1 MTDFEILRTPPTYCH
16 YADGKCNQN
25 FVDTKKS
32 TGVFLYPA
40 VPEPQANT
48 IESAAKT
55 LNLRNSTQVWRT
67 WREFETTGQI
77 IFCSICKSMRYS
89 GTIIADVT
97 TLNFNLMFEIGFSL
111 GLELPLILIRDTSFM
126 RDTGEFRKLGILE
139 NIGYLNFQN
148 SEGLCTSLQDELPI
162 SSIPPPSTEL
172 NRDVPLYLIKSN
184 VSTDGQVKLTSILQQ
199 SSLSFRSYDPNED
212 PPLSLHD
219 ARKQVAAS
227 FGVIGH
233 LLMPERRD
241 AIVHNARCALIAG
254 MAAAAQKVVVLFQ
267 EGELQQPIDYR
278 DLVYPYTNPAQLDSA
293 LEGPIKRIQDRVIES
308 GAAPARPSRSLL
320 ERLDIGDIAA
330 ENEVQQLG
338 NYFIPTSQYRD
349 AKRGHARLIVG
360 RKGSGK
366 TAIFY
371 AIRDSVPRTSA
382 YLVLDMKPEG
392 HQFTKLKESVLSGL
406 SKGLQQHTLTAFWTF
421 ILLCELCRKVI
432 DNDESW
438 AQRDASRYET
448 FHKLK
453 GQFENLVPDDAGDF
467 SERLLYQVD
476 RLSARIPDIGNFTP
490 PQTTEL
496 LFRAEIPIL
505 EGIVGEYLAHKSQV
519 WMLLD
524 NIDKGWPTRGAHSE
538 DVLIIGA
545 LLDAS
550 RKIQQRLKKH
560 GVSMYFLIFLRNDI
574 YELILRQTS
583 DRDKDTPVVVD
594 WSDREAFK
602 ELVLRRIIAAT
613 DLSGTFEDVWSAVFD
628 RNVGTRDSFG
638 FAVDRTLMR
647 PRDLIRFLRKAV
659 EVAVNRGNKVV
670 KEDDFLEADIA
681 YSEDMLMSINY
692 ELSDVSRHLDDLV
705 YEFIGCSAVMS
716 VSEVRDKLAE
726 SIPKNYRDQAL
737 ELLIWFGFLGIL
749 TVEQKELFA
758 YDVRHNLAKIN
769 VILKAG
775 KAQLIVLPAF
785 RTSLGCK
792 MIA

>member
-16 YADGKCNQN
+16 YADGACNQN
-25 FVDTKKS
+25 FVNTSQS

-40 VPEPQANT
+40 RPEPQANT

-55 LNLRNSTQVWRT
+55 LNLRNATQNWRT

-77 IFCSICKSMRYS
+77 IFCAICKSMRYS

-97 TLNFNLMFEIGFSL
+97 TLNFNLMFEIGFAL

-126 RDTGEFRKLGILE
+126 RDAGDFRKLGILE
-139 NIGYLNFQN
+139 NIGYIDFQN
-148 SEGLCTSLQDELPI
+148 SEGLCRSLQDVLPVL
-162 SSIPPPSTEL
+162 SIPPPPTEL
-172 NRDVPLYLIKSN
+172 NKDVPLYLIKSN

-219 ARKQVAAS
+219 ARKQVASS

-267 EGELQQPIDYR
+267 EGESQQPIDYR

-293 LEGPIKRIQDRVIES
+293 LEGPIKRIQDRVFES
-308 GAAPARPSRSLL
+308 GTVPSRPSRSLL
-320 ERLDIGDIAA
+320 ESLDIGDIAA

-338 NYFIPTSQYRD
+338 SYFIQTSQYHD
-349 AKRGHARLIVG
+349 ARRGHARLIVG

-371 AIRDSVPRTSA
+371 AIRDSVPRTSS

-392 HQFTKLKESVLSGL
+392 HQFTKLKESVLSRFPE
-406 SKGLQQHTLTAFWTF
+406 GLQQHTLTAFWTF

-448 FHKLK
+448 FRKLRR
-453 GQFENLVPDDAGDF
+453 QFRDLVPNDAGDF

-476 RLSARIPDIGNFTP
+476 RLSSRIVDISDFTP

-496 LFRAEIPIL
+496 LFRKEIPIL
-505 EGIVGEYLAHKSQV
+505 EDIVGEYLAHKSQV

-538 DVLIIGA
+538 DVMIIGA

-550 RKIQQRLKKH
+550 RKIEQRLQRH
-560 GVSMYFLIFLRNDI
+560 RVPMYFLIFLRNDI
-574 YELILRQTS
+574 YELFLRHTS

-594 WSDREAFK
+594 WNDREAFK
-602 ELVLRRIIAAT
+602 ELILQRIVAAT
-613 DLSGTFEDVWSAVFD
+613 GLSGTFEEVWSTVFD

-659 EVAVNRGNKVV
+659 EVAVNRGNQVV
-670 KEDDFLEADIA
+670 EEDDFLGADSA
-681 YSEDMLMSINY
+681 YSEDMLVSINY
-692 ELSDVSRHLDDLV
+692 ELSDVSPDLEDLV
-705 YEFIGCSAVMS
+705 YGFIGCRAVMS
-716 VSEVRDKLAE
+716 ISEVRDMVAE
-726 SIPKNYRDQAL
+726 SIPADFRNEAL
-737 ELLIWFGFLGIL
+737 KLLIWFGFLGIS
-749 TVEQKELFA
+749 VEDGKELFA

-769 VILKAG
+769 VILKSG
-775 KAQLIVLPAF
+775 KAQLVVHPAF
-785 RTSLGCK
+785 RTSLGCL
-792 MIA
+792 